1 MHELA
6 AVKSIHDI
14 VLRHAQKASA
24 DRVLSVNLEIGALS
38 DLQDE
43 WVHRYFDHLSRGTI
57 AEGAVVGIVRV
68 PGVFRC
74 NDCETVFEVRSL
86 MGEDPGCSQCDSSEV
101 SVLAGRAIQVKDIE
115 VV

>member
-6 AVKSIHDI
+6 AMKSVHDI
-14 VLRHAQKASA
+14 VLKHAHTANA
-24 DRVLSVNLEIGALS
+24 DRVLLVNLEIGALS

-43 WVHRYFDHLSRGTI
+43 WVHRYFEHLSRGTI
-57 AEGAVVGIVRV
+57 AEGANVDISRV

-74 NDCETVFEVRSL
+74 NGCRRLFEVQSL
-86 MGEDPGCSQCDSSEV
+86 EGDDLSCPQCYRSEV
-101 SVLAGRAIQVKDIE
+101 KVVSGHAIQVKNIE